1 TSRLEDAYN
10 ELELLGYPLSMSMF
24 DLLRTPFRGDIKVR
38 DMPQHIGKTVRMV
51 ANFACEKTVRTK
63 NNKKMWFGTF
73 LDTEG
78 DFLDTIHFPGSSTYN
93 PFRGNGC
100 YLISGKVV
108 EDFGFTSLEVA
119 QIAKLPILDNPVL
132 S

>member
-1 TSRLEDAYN
+1 LRFTGKNKKQLLWEAYNLLGNRLPQVHGKELFRAEYPSFELPDLETSRLEDAYN

-63 NNKKMWFGTF
+63 NNKKM
-73 LDTEG
+73 
-78 DFLDTIHFPGSSTYN
+78 
-93 PFRGNGC
+93 
-100 YLISGKVV
+100 
-108 EDFGFTSLEVA
+108 
-119 QIAKLPILDNPVL
+119 
-132 S
+132 